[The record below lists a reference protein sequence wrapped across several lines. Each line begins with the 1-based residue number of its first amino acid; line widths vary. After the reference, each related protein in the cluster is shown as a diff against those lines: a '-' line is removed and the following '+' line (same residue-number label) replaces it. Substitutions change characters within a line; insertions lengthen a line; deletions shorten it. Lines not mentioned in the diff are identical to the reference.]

1 MFHGHCHGKVWDV
14 CFKSQFNYSS
24 LIMSAK
30 KHGKNLDHF
39 LSWGDFVDERFC
51 RKIDHV
57 NVGQRLRVE
66 VFVPRRD
73 GGGDV
78 DPDVAEERLVVVLND
93 GKQVV
98 LENLMI

>member
-1 MFHGHCHGKVWDV
+1 MFHNIFWDV
-14 CFKSQFNYSS
+14 LKVQ
-24 LIMSAK
+24 
-30 KHGKNLDHF
+30 KHNKNLDHF

-57 NVGQRLRVE
+57 NVGERLRVK

-93 GKQVV
+93 GQQVV
-98 LENLMI
+98 LENLMIWKN